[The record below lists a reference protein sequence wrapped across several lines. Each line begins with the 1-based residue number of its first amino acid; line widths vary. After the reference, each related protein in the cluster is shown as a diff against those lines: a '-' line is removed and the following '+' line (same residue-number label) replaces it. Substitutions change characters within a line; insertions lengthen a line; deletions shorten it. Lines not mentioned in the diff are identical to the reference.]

1 MSRSSTLNVLQK
13 YKEVIVNNF
22 WEIIEAGLITVLLFE
37 ALPRICSTIKK
48 KSPFISQEDTYSK
61 SIKET
66 QELNRAIKEFRN
78 AWHIAKQN
86 DILAQ
91 KIAEEERIEFL
102 SEWEVFSVTEMLN
115 TETIGQFYGAKKLA
129 FKGSLAAKFAPLQ
142 HEEISMRA
150 VEVAGDD
157 VEKLLKAARNA
168 PRGGVAANLAF
179 SKLQRLLRR

>member
-1 MSRSSTLNVLQK
+1 MDNFLQAIGVVL
-13 YKEVIVNNF
+13 I
-22 WEIIEAGLITVLLFE
+22 AVLLFE
-37 ALPRICSTIKK
+37 ALLRIRSKIKT
-48 KSPFISQEDTYSK
+48 SGSLSSQENTYTK

-86 DILAQ
+86 DILAK
-91 KIAEEERIEFL
+91 KIAEEEKAEFL

-115 TETIGQFYGAKKLA
+115 AGTIGQFYGAKKLA
-129 FKGSLAAKFAPLQ
+129 FEGSLAAKFAPLQ
-142 HEEISMRA
+142 HEEISMRE

-157 VEKLLKAARNA
+157 IEKLLKAARNA
-168 PRGGVAANLAF
+168 PIGGVSTSLAF